1 MFHYATGS
9 IYGKPK
15 SYHSVNSYIMRRSLV
30 LTTEGAGHSFRASL
44 PPHVFSSDRSEE
56 DPDVIDGKPTLWL
69 TMEDMRGVASAYFAT
84 FAAALVFLA

>member
-1 MFHYATGS
+1 
-9 IYGKPK
+9 
-15 SYHSVNSYIMRRSLV
+15 MRRSLV
-30 LTTEGAGHSFRASL
+30 LTTEGAGHSFRSNL
-44 PPHVFSSDRSEE
+44 PPHVLSADRSEE